1 MPIAITNTPLGSV
14 SMNGSSQ
21 YLTTPANAVLAPVTD
36 FTVEAWIYANTLTST
51 NSSGVGIV
59 FIGNST
65 SNNGRLQ
72 FSVGTDGSLILYLRN
87 NSAVDVTTVT
97 SSAGSILINTWYHV
111 AGVRNGNNYTLYVNG
126 ISVGTTTSA
135 TAMTYAANILN
146 IGFQRQSNLL
156 HYWNGYISNFRLT
169 NGVAVY
175 TGAFVPPTTVL
186 SATQPAGTNIS
197 AITGTQTSLLLKTP
211 NNANFIQDFS
221 TNNFT
226 VTNTGAATAAA
237 LTPFDFSPL
246 GSVSFNG
253 STQYLSRTNN
263 AAFNLPLSSGDFTV
277 EAWIYITSYADS
289 NVLYGVGGPADVS
302 TGRILF
308 STNVTDGR
316 LFFVISDTIYLDT
329 TGPIVPLNT
338 WCHIALV
345 RSGTTYTEWLNG
357 ASSAS
362 VVTALDPVGG
372 GTMRIARG
380 TATSTNYFNGFI
392 SNLRLVKGVAI
403 YTGAFTPPTRPL
415 TISQNA
421 GTNIAAVAGD
431 QTELLLQTPNNAD
444 FADDRSTNAFV
455 LTNNGTATASAQTP
469 FNTSTITGAWV
480 IGSGWAI
487 G

>member
-1 MPIAITNTPLGSV
+1 
-14 SMNGSSQ
+14 
-21 YLTTPANAVLAPVTD
+21 
-36 FTVEAWIYANTLTST
+36 
-51 NSSGVGIV
+51 
-59 FIGNST
+59 
-65 SNNGRLQ
+65 
-72 FSVGTDGSLILYLRN
+72 
-87 NSAVDVTTVT
+87 
-97 SSAGSILINTWYHV
+97 
-111 AGVRNGNNYTLYVNG
+111 
-126 ISVGTTTSA
+126 
-135 TAMTYAANILN
+135 
-146 IGFQRQSNLL
+146 
-156 HYWNGYISNFRLT
+156 
-169 NGVAVY
+169 VY
-175 TGAFVPPTTVL
+175 TGAFVPPTTIL

-197 AITGTQTSLLLKTP
+197 AITGTQTSLLLNTP
-211 NNANFIQDFS
+211 NNANFIQDSS
-221 TNNFT
+221 TNNYT
-226 VTNTGAATAAA
+226 VTNTGAATAEA
-237 LTPFDFSPL
+237 LTPFNFSPL

-253 STQYLSRTNN
+253 SSQYLSRANN
-263 AAFNLPLSSGDFTV
+263 AAFNLPLSSGDFTI

-316 LFFVISDTIYLDT
+316 LFFVINDTIYLDT

-380 TATSTNYFNGFI
+380 IASSTNYFNGFI
-392 SNLRLVKGVAI
+392 SNLRLVKGVAV

-421 GTNIAAVAGD
+421 GTNIAAVAGG

-444 FADDRSTNAFV
+444 FADDTSTNAFV